1 MITCV
6 YKRESDYGAEVEG
19 FLRDLERKVGEEK
32 LRVLDPETIDGE
44 IFAHA
49 HDITSYPTIVATKED
64 GAVVQS
70 WVGLPLPRIE
80 DVSYFA
86 NI

>member
-19 FLRDLERKVGEEK
+19 FLGELERKIGKDK
-32 LRVLDPETIDGE
+32 LEVLEPESIDGE
-44 IFAHA
+44 IFARA
-49 HDITSYPTIVATKED
+49 HDITSYPTIVATRED
-64 GAVVQS
+64 GGVVQS
-70 WVGLPLPRIE
+70 WVGLPLPRVE

-86 NI
+86 NL

>member
-19 FLRDLERKVGEEK
+19 FLRDLERKVGEGK
-32 LRVLDPETIDGE
+32 LTVLDPETIDGE
-44 IFAHA
+44 IFARA
-49 HDITSYPTIVATKED
+49 HDVTSYPTILATRDD
-64 GAVVQS
+64 GGVVQS